1 MTLKRAQ
8 HGDGGDGRGC
18 SRAESAAF
26 VSISAPQRCN
36 FIWHKVTVLALVAH
50 EEHKIS
56 AGG

>member
-1 MTLKRAQ
+1 M
-8 HGDGGDGRGC
+8 GMGGGGRGC